1 MRQPTPRPPRL
12 TPLFSNASLQ
22 TFTQSEANANAMTRS
37 HRFPPPPCVLTACAV
52 VRLAAR
58 TPPHLAGEV
67 QDVRVVVKMRNDD
80 ASRLVDVDLLHAFAH
95 VAWVPDL
102 ELPLTLARE
111 ANRDELLLLAEER
124 QLDALRALVRL
135 VDFLCAR
142 RSGQTTRERN
152 GSRRIQRQC
161 VLCRTGARFSADAAV
176 GPTAVPPARAD
187 VDLAARFEANDMARL
202 IERARA
208 CKDAG
213 ACG

>member
-12 TPLFSNASLQ
+12 TPLFSNASPQ
-22 TFTQSEANANAMTRS
+22 TFTHSEANANAMTRS
-37 HRFPPPPCVLTACAV
+37 HRFPPPPCALTAYAV

-67 QDVRVVVKMRNDD
+67 QDVRVVVKMRDDD
-80 ASRLVDVDLLHAFAH
+80 ASRLVDVDLLDAFAH

-161 VLCRTGARFSADAAV
+161 RTGARFSADAAV

-187 VDLAARFEANDMARL
+187 IDLAARFEANDMARL

-208 CKDAG
+208 CNDAG
-213 ACG
+213 TCG